1 MSPLFS
7 LCVLFVSCSAA
18 SRSHDFT
25 LCNTLAQW
33 SDVISTP
40 SKYMT
45 TQESLTYLHSLPCLN
60 LCFNRKLLPIP
71 RSRPTFK
78 LALILLLAGDVSLNP
93 GPVVRHNIRLATTN
107 IRSIREKT
115 ASHWSYNFQNNRHSR
130 CDWDLAQT
138 ACHRRMYCR
147 HLPSWLYLPPST
159 TSSWTRRR
167 CRFPYFKTI

>member
-7 LCVLFVSCSAA
+7 LCVLFLSCSAA

-71 RSRPTFK
+71 CSRPTFK

-115 ASHWSYNFQNNRHSR
+115 ASIT
-130 CDWDLAQT
+130 DLII
-138 ACHRRMYCR
+138 
-147 HLPSWLYLPPST
+147 S
-159 TSSWTRRR
+159 
-167 CRFPYFKTI
+167 KTIDILAVTETWLRPHDTDACIADISPPGYTFHHRPRPVG